1 MKSSPLPFYG
11 HVSWFLWSKRVKFG
25 QKIITLVKTLLLKF
39 PFSPHPSLNRS
50 AVTCHTTCVHLG
62 LVPGG
67 GGGHLKLT
75 WILVSPFPQLFQLSS
90 TILPSLL
97 GGTSTCHQADNPS
110 PQMHLSFW
118 AKLWQLLEHNCQLS
132 SKSVQ
137 QKCPAKVSSKT
148 VQQKCPAKLVEHKL
162 SSTTTH
168 LSAARTNNWA
178 PGLWPTNRGSLI
190 LGKFFIRIQFD

>member
-50 AVTCHTTCVHLG
+50 AVTGHTACVHLG

-75 WILVSPFPQLFQLSS
+75 WILFSPFPQLFQLCSI
-90 TILPSLL
+90 ILPSLL

-118 AKLWQLLEHNCQLS
+118 AKLWQLLEHNCPMS
-132 SKSVQ
+132 STS
-137 QKCPAKVSSKT
+137 CA
-148 VQQKCPAKLVEHKL
+148 AKLVEHKL

-190 LGKFFIRIQFD
+190 LGNSLLEFSLTKHNKRWQHYYGGGNV

>member
-75 WILVSPFPQLFQLSS
+75 WILFSPFPQLFQLSS

-148 VQQKCPAKLVEHKL
+148 GGAQVVQHNNSLVSSPHQQL
-162 SSTTTH
+162 SSRVVTH
-168 LSAARTNNWA
+168 KQRQSNSWE
-178 PGLWPTNRGSLI
+178 I
-190 LGKFFIRIQFD
+190 LY

>member
-1 MKSSPLPFYG
+1 MKL
-11 HVSWFLWSKRVKFG
+11 VWK
-25 QKIITLVKTLLLKF
+25 VKTLLLKF
-39 PFSPHPSLNRS
+39 PCSPHPSLNRS
-50 AVTCHTTCVHLG
+50 AVTGHTACVHLC

-118 AKLWQLLEHNCQLS
+118 AKLWQLLEHNCPLS
-132 SKSVQ
+132 SESVQQNWWSKSVQ
-137 QKCPAKVSSKT
+137 QNWWSTSCPA
-148 VQQKCPAKLVEHKL
+148 QQLTCQQPA
-162 SSTTTH
+162 
-168 LSAARTNNWA
+168 
-178 PGLWPTNRGSLI
+178 PTIELQGCDP
-190 LGKFFIRIQFD
+190 QTEAV